1 MPTVA
6 MLVTPKIDLSM
17 KTAISL
23 PDELFEEADAVAMQ
37 IGVSRSQLYA
47 TALAEYVAKFRS
59 EQITSQLNAVYSVQA
74 PTDNAV
80 TSAARKTLRRAEW

>member
-1 MPTVA
+1 
-6 MLVTPKIDLSM
+6 MLVIPQIYCGM

-47 TALAEYVAKFRS
+47 TALEEYVAKFRS

-74 PTDNAV
+74 PTDKAV